1 MTASLFPV
9 AGIPAGSEGR
19 RVIYGI
25 RPEHF
30 SLGGSLQ
37 AKISV
42 VEPTGS
48 ETQVFAQIGEQ
59 KLLGVFRE
67 RVTAAPGQMLAV
79 APNLEAVHLFDTQTG
94 LRLN

>member
-1 MTASLFPV
+1 V
-9 AGIPAGSEGR
+9 AGITAGSEGR

-59 KLLGVFRE
+59 KCWGLRG
-67 RVTAAPGQMLAV
+67 ACDGCPGQMLAV
-79 APNLEAVHLFDTQTG
+79 APNLEAVHLFDT
-94 LRLN
+94 RPA

>member
-1 MTASLFPV
+1 V
-9 AGIPAGSEGR
+9 PAGGEGKR
-19 RVIYGI
+19 IVYGI

-30 SLGGSLQ
+30 SLGGPLQ
-37 AKISV
+37 AKVSV

-67 RVTAAPGQMLAV
+67 RVTVAPGQILPL
-79 APNLEAVHLFDTQTG
+79 APNVEAVHLFDAQTG